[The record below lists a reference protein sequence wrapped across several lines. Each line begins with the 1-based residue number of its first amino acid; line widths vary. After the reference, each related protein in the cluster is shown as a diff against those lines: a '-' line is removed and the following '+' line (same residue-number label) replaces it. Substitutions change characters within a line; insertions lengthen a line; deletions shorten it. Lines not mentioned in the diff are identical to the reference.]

1 MEPKTLP
8 EMLDAA
14 KDGKEFGAIL
24 LRMCA
29 RVEEELKDDDLAVS
43 EVDDES

>member
-14 KDGKEFGAIL
+14 KSGKEFGAIL

-29 RVEEELKDDDLAVS
+29 RVEVELDDDDLAV
-43 EVDDES
+43 DDGR

>member
-14 KDGKEFGAIL
+14 KDGKDFGAIL

-29 RVEEELKDDDLAVS
+29 RVEAELDDDDLAV
-43 EVDDES
+43 DDGR

>member
-14 KDGKEFGAIL
+14 KDGQEFGAIL

-29 RVEEELKDDDLAVS
+29 RVEEELDDDDLKT
-43 EVDDES
+43 DEES